1 MRAMYK
7 STATSSA
14 QLLIGCVPR
23 VRAGTKSSSQQLV
36 REEKILASNDSNQV
50 TVVLGDEFDD
60 ALRTRLMNVLKK
72 LGGMQ
77 DGTKD
82 WFVAGS
88 QELENLDVVIDG
100 SRLHIEA
107 ETYVGLS
114 ITGSPQLTEQVR
126 RLVAE

>member
-1 MRAMYK
+1 
-7 STATSSA
+7 
-14 QLLIGCVPR
+14 
-23 VRAGTKSSSQQLV
+23 
-36 REEKILASNDSNQV
+36 LASNDSNQV

-60 ALRTRLMNVLKK
+60 ALRTRLMSALKK
-72 LGGMQ
+72 LGAMQ
-77 DGTKD
+77 AGTKD
-82 WFVAGS
+82 RFVAGS